1 MRQCNSER
9 AIVRYLLNLVR
20 AGIRGAAAVV
30 EDSPLFFSE
39 GNIMCCPKYRFSIDT
54 FVEDDLVIT
63 DFDIYHIF

>member
-1 MRQCNSER
+1 MR

-39 GNIMCCPKYRFSIDT
+39 GNIMCCPNLNTGFLLT
-54 FVEDDLVIT
+54 LFVEDDLVIT